1 MHTLEIIRYEK
12 NPESLDGRGPL
23 PRSRRLW
30 FPERCAR
37 TEGQ

>member
-23 PRSRRLW
+23 PRSRSLW
-30 FPERCAR
+30 FPERGTGA
-37 TEGQ
+37 EGQ